1 MSIIDINR
9 KIGEKIHQL
18 RNSRNLSQK
27 ELAELLGISRP
38 IITLIEKGKRFLTPE
53 ELLKLSEIFNISTNE
68 LINPKIKSEVILE
81 SAKGDDKTK
90 PVSEESIRISVPQK
104 NLKKFKEV
112 LLYILNKVGA
122 KPNIGETVLYKI
134 LFYVDF
140 DYYERF
146 EEQVIGATYIK
157 NHHGPTPKE
166 FNKIVEK
173 MEKDKDLIR
182 VKDKYFNYP
191 RTKYLPLREPDLT
204 VLNVRE
210 KELID
215 EVLNKLSDMNAS
227 QISEYSHND
236 VPWLTTNEG
245 KIIPYES
252 VFYRTTPYS
261 VRNYGNEQDI

>member
-1 MSIIDINR
+1 MTVININE

-18 RNSRNLSQK
+18 RKSRNLSQR
-27 ELAELLGISRP
+27 ELAGLLGISRP

-53 ELLKLSEIFNISTNE
+53 ELLKLSKIFNISTNE

-81 SAKGDDKTK
+81 SAESDEETK
-90 PVSEESIRISVPQK
+90 SRSKESIRISVPQK

-134 LFYVDF
+134 LFYIDF

-146 EEQVIGATYIK
+146 EEQLIGATYIK

-166 FNKIVEK
+166 FIKIVEK
-173 MEKDKDLIR
+173 MENDKDLMR
-182 VKDKYFNYP
+182 VKDNYFSYP
-191 RTKYLPLREPDLT
+191 QTKYLPLREPDLT
-204 VLNVRE
+204 VLNGRE

-236 VPWLTTNEG
+236 VPWLTTDEG
-245 KIIPYES
+245 KVIPYES
-252 VFYRTTPYS
+252 VFYRTAPYS
-261 VRNYGNEQDI
+261 VRNYVSEKYI